1 MKPYV
6 IDMLECPECHAQLD
20 WRIEVEA
27 DNQIEAA
34 EARCSGCEAVYHVR
48 DGIGIFLT
56 PDLPRKDMWA
66 QVESHLAIHLR
77 ENPDLEKQLLQG
89 PVEQLSPTDQHF
101 RAMILDERGRFGE
114 AREIEER
121 ANQNMYTPGYLA
133 CWQSQMDHVLESLAS
148 LDGPIVDLASGRCY
162 LVEEIIRR
170 LQRQVIA
177 TDFSL
182 AVLRRDRSYFKLLGL
197 DEFVSFLAFDAR
209 KTPFKDGAI
218 TTMTTN
224 LGLPNIEDPGSLMIE
239 LKRIVGGTLLAIT
252 HFFPEDDEPNRQV
265 IEDAGLDA
273 FNYQDS
279 ALRYFGESGWIPII
293 ENACTSPA
301 LPTPESTIFEGA
313 RADGLPV
320 APTELKWCTIRA
332 TSRA

>member
-1 MKPYV
+1 
-6 IDMLECPECHAQLD
+6 LE
-20 WRIEVEA
+20 
-27 DNQIEAA
+27 
-34 EARCSGCEAVYHVR
+34 G
-48 DGIGIFLT
+48 
-56 PDLPRKDMWA
+56 
-66 QVESHLAIHLR
+66 
-77 ENPDLEKQLLQG
+77 
-89 PVEQLSPTDQHF
+89 
-101 RAMILDERGRFGE
+101 
-114 AREIEER
+114 
-121 ANQNMYTPGYLA
+121 
-133 CWQSQMDHVLESLAS
+133 LAS

-170 LQRQVIA
+170 LPRQVIA

-182 AVLRRDRSYFKLLGL
+182 AVLRRDRSYFQFLGL

-239 LKRIVGGTLLAIT
+239 LKRIVDGTLLAIM
-252 HFFPEDDEPNRQV
+252 HFFPEEDELNRQV

-273 FNYQDS
+273 FNYQGS
-279 ALRYFGESGWIPII
+279 ALRCFGESGWLAKV
-293 ENACTSPA
+293 ENACTGPA

-320 APTELKWCTIRA
+320 APTELNWCTIRA